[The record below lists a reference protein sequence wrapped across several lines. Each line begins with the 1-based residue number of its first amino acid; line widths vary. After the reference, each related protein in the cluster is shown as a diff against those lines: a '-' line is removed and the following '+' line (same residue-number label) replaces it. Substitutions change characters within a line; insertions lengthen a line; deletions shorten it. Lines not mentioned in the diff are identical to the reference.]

1 MAQIGTREGS
11 LIKER
16 FTKQWE
22 GIRNHLG
29 VLTVGGSRGWCEGG
43 GIPGCEG
50 RREGMI
56 TETWR
61 HRS

>member
-29 VLTVGGSRGWCEGG
+29 VLTVGLGAGEEAAVSLGVKGG
-43 GIPGCEG
+43 G
-50 RREGMI
+50 RE
-56 TETWR
+56 
-61 HRS
+61 